1 MSVAARLAEI
11 PRNRL
16 EAAMAAEWRN
26 WTGDQRCVPAA
37 IYRPR
42 TLDGLTHAVRRAA
55 ESGLPIHAAGSG
67 HSFTDAALTDGAL
80 VRIEALDRVLHV
92 DRGTG
97 LVKVEAGIT
106 LADLSA
112 ALWELGLALENLGDI
127 DKQTLAGAI
136 STATHGTGSRF
147 RNLSAQVEALELV
160 LADGS
165 LIEVSNGADRA
176 AYRAA
181 RVGLGAL
188 GVVYSA
194 TVRAVPAFAMRRV
207 DSPRPLEA
215 TLAGIDELA
224 ARNEHFE
231 FFVFPHT
238 DTALVIERNR
248 YEGPPRPRGR
258 VDAYVNEILVEN
270 YGMDALSRVAR
281 RFPDSI
287 PRIAGFAA
295 RQFSRTER
303 TDRSYRIFASERRVR
318 FTEME
323 YAIPRE
329 QGAEVVRRVLAL
341 VRERG
346 LPVGFPIEFRL
357 VAPDDAFLSPAY
369 ERETAYVAVHQY
381 QGAPWEPYFRAV
393 EEIMNSYGGRPHWG
407 KRHFQTADTL
417 ADRYPRWRD
426 FQKVRAR
433 LDPEGR
439 FSNAYTD
446 RVLGPVSRR

>member
-1 MSVAARLAEI
+1 
-11 PRNRL
+11 
-16 EAAMAAEWRN
+16 MAAEWRN

-37 IYRPR
+37 IFHPR
-42 TLDGLTHAVRRAA
+42 TLDGLIYAVRQAS
-55 ESGLPIHAAGSG
+55 EGGLAIHAAGSG
-67 HSFTDAALTDGAL
+67 HSFTDAALTSGAM
-80 VRIEALDRVLHV
+80 VRIEALNRMLDV

-112 ALWELGLALENLGDI
+112 LLWEYGLALENLGDI
-127 DKQTLAGAI
+127 DTQTLAGAI
-136 STATHGTGSRF
+136 STATHGTGARF
-147 RNLSAQVEALELV
+147 RNLAAQVEALELV

-165 LIEVSNGADRA
+165 VIEVSEDADPA
-176 AYRAA
+176 AFRAA
-181 RVGLGAL
+181 RVGVGAL
-188 GVVYSA
+188 GVIYAV
-194 TVRAVPAFAMRRV
+194 TVRAVPAFVMRRV
-207 DSPRPLEA
+207 DSPQPLEA
-215 TLAGIDELA
+215 TLAGIDDLA

-248 YEGPPRPRGR
+248 FEAPARPRGR
-258 VDAYVNEILVEN
+258 VDAYVNEILIEN
-270 YGMDALSRVAR
+270 YGMDALSRIAR
-281 RFPDSI
+281 RFPTSI
-287 PRIAGFAA
+287 PRLANFAA

-329 QGAEVVRRVLAL
+329 HGPDAVRGVLAL

-346 LPVGFPIEFRL
+346 FPVGFPIEFRL
-357 VAPDDAFLSPAY
+357 VAPDDAFLSPAH

-407 KRHFQTADTL
+407 KRHFQTAETL
-417 ADRYPRWRD
+417 AGRYPRWRD

-439 FSNAYTD
+439 FSNAYAD
-446 RVLGPVSRR
+446 RVLGAVGSG

>member
-1 MSVAARLAEI
+1 
-11 PRNRL
+11 
-16 EAAMAAEWRN
+16 MAAEWRN

-37 IYRPR
+37 IYHPR
-42 TLDGLTHAVRRAA
+42 TLEGLIYAVRQAS
-55 ESGLPIHAAGSG
+55 EGGLAIHTAGSG
-67 HSFTDAALTDGAL
+67 HSFTDAALTGGAM
-80 VRIEALDRVLHV
+80 VRIEALNRMLDV

-112 ALWELGLALENLGDI
+112 LLWERGLALENLGDI
-127 DKQTLAGAI
+127 DTQTLAGAI
-136 STATHGTGSRF
+136 STATHGTGARF
-147 RNLSAQVEALELV
+147 RNLAAQVEALELV

-165 LIEVSNGADRA
+165 VIEVSEDADPA
-176 AYRAA
+176 AFRAA
-181 RVGLGAL
+181 RVGVGAL
-188 GVVYSA
+188 GVIYAV
-194 TVRAVPAFAMRRV
+194 TVRAVPAFVMRRV
-207 DSPRPLEA
+207 DSPQPLEA
-215 TLAGIDELA
+215 TLAGVDDLA

-248 YEGPPRPRGR
+248 FEGPARPRGR
-258 VDAYVNEILVEN
+258 VDAYVNEILIEN
-270 YGMDALSRVAR
+270 YGMDALSRIAR
-281 RFPDSI
+281 RFPTSI
-287 PRIAGFAA
+287 PRLANFAA

-329 QGAEVVRRVLAL
+329 RGPDAVRRVLAL

-346 LPVGFPIEFRL
+346 FPVGFPIEFRL
-357 VAPDDAFLSPAY
+357 VAPDDAFLSPAH

-393 EEIMNSYGGRPHWG
+393 EEIMDSYGGRPHWG
-407 KRHFQTADTL
+407 KRHFQTAETL
-417 ADRYPRWRD
+417 AGRYPRWRD

-446 RVLGPVSRR
+446 RVLGPVGSG